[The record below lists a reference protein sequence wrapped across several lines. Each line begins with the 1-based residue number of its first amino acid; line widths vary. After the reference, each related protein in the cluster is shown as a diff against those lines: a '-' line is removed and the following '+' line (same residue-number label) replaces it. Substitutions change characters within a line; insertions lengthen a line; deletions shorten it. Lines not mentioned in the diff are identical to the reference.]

1 MNDLNVLIF
10 GSSGLVGTSLNN
22 VLSRSSKVKEV
33 IASKRNDTDLFNL
46 NETKSKILKTKPD
59 IVINA
64 AARVGG
70 IFANNTFRTEFI
82 LENLKINMNIL
93 ESIIPFP
100 DIKVINLGSSCI
112 YPLNANSPIKESEI
126 MTGKLEP
133 TNSPYSMAKLSAI
146 EMGRALNSQYGHS
159 ILNLMP
165 TNLYGPNDYFSEDN
179 SHVIPGMIVR
189 MHKNKLNKNEKF
201 TIWGTG
207 NPLREFLYVDDLSDA
222 VEFLMDKSWDYD
234 ILNVGSGEEVSIN
247 DLAKKLRKIINFEC
261 EFDYDSSKPDGNPR
275 KLIDSTLIQNL
286 GWKSKVDID
295 NGLEKTYSWY
305 VKNLETIRN

>member
-1 MNDLNVLIF
+1 MNDLKVLIF
-10 GSSGLVGTSLNN
+10 GSSGLVGSSLNN
-22 VLSRSSKVKEV
+22 VLSKSSKVKEV
-33 IASKRNDTDLFNL
+33 ISSTRNDTDLFNL
-46 NETKSKILKTKPD
+46 DETKSKILESKPD

-146 EMGRALNSQYGHS
+146 EFS
-159 ILNLMP
+159 IW
-165 TNLYGPNDYFSEDN
+165 S
-179 SHVIPGMIVR
+179 
-189 MHKNKLNKNEKF
+189 
-201 TIWGTG
+201 
-207 NPLREFLYVDDLSDA
+207 
-222 VEFLMDKSWDYD
+222 
-234 ILNVGSGEEVSIN
+234 
-247 DLAKKLRKIINFEC
+247 
-261 EFDYDSSKPDGNPR
+261 
-275 KLIDSTLIQNL
+275 
-286 GWKSKVDID
+286 
-295 NGLEKTYSWY
+295 
-305 VKNLETIRN
+305 